1 MDCEW
6 DDCDDF
12 FCDKCAFDFYDLIE
26 RLVEGIQ
33 HLELKVVY
41 LRYLLSKYLPEW
53 DGEMLRDDIFR
64 DLTGGFWDQPAY
76 QKYLSAY
83 HGGLDPLDSET
94 HNDLM
99 KKLSRGQECVGL

>member
-1 MDCEW
+1 MMRDCEW
-6 DDCDDF
+6 DDYC
-12 FCDKCAFDFYDLIE
+12 CDKCAFDFYVLVE
-26 RLVEGIQ
+26 RFVEGIQ

-41 LRYLLSKYLPEW
+41 LRYLLSKYLPEL

-64 DLTGGFWDQPAY
+64 DLTGGFWAQPAY

-99 KKLSRGQECVGL
+99 KKLARGQECVGL